1 MPIGRLNLP
10 DDALVGAYT
19 QHYSASQYGGRLRP
33 AFQGFVYQDGN
44 GLGDVH
50 RIVFRTIFPIINT
63 GATTFLRGA
72 AEGLGQGKSLGEAA
86 KGAIGPAAQDL
97 VGQTVSRVM
106 QRGRGKRRRRKRK
119 NAGAV
124 YKRKKT
130 SKRKKSTKSKKRH
143 HKRRKISLAPIN
155 F

>member
-1 MPIGRLNLP
+1 MRIGSLNLP

-72 AEGLGQGKSLGEAA
+72 AEGLRQGNSIGEAV
-86 KGAIGPAAQDL
+86 KGAIGPAAQVL
-97 VGQTVSRVM
+97 VGQTVSLVV
-106 QRGRGKRRRRKRK
+106 QRGRGKRRRHKRKR
-119 NAGAV
+119 AGAV
-124 YKRKKT
+124 YKGKKT
-130 SKRKKSTKSKKRH
+130 SKAKEIYQVEEASS
-143 HKRRKISLAPIN
+143 
-155 F
+155 